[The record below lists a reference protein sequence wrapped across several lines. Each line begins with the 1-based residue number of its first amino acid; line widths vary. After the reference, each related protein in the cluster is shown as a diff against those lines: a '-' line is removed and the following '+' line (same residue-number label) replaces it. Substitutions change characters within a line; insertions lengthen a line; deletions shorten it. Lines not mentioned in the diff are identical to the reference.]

1 MTHFIGIFQNYN
13 LMCALSGFIIA
24 QIAKFCITLILDKR
38 IDFNKLLCNGGMPSS
53 HSSTVCALAV
63 SFGISHG
70 TSDPLFAIAV
80 IFAFVVMIDAMGVR
94 RAAGEQ
100 AKVLNKIVKD
110 LFETGTTKYLA
121 KDLKEYVGHTP
132 FQVLIGAVVGII
144 IPFILKLYMTI

>member
-1 MTHFIGIFQNYN
+1 MTHFLGIFKNYN
-13 LMCALSGFIIA
+13 LMCALWGFMLA
-24 QIAKFCITLILDKR
+24 QIAKFIIALITDKK

-70 TSDPLFAIAV
+70 TTDPLFAIAAV
-80 IFAFVVMIDAMGVR
+80 FAMVVMIDAMGVR

-100 AKVLNKIVKD
+100 AKVLNKIARD
-110 LFETGTTKYLA
+110 LFEKGTTQYLA

-132 FQVLIGAVVGII
+132 FQVLIGAALGIVL
-144 IPFILKLYMTI
+144 PFIVDKIM